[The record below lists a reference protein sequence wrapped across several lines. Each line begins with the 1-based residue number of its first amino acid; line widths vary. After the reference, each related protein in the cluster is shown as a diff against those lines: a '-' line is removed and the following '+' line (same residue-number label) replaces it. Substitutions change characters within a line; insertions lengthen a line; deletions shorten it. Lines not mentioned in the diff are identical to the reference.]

1 MEESI
6 RLIEEGILR
15 VKVFNLTSMAHRQ
28 YEKWE
33 FKETFMDTFS
43 ARCVTINKL
52 VQVNKI
58 KSVVIW
64 RCVTYVFHIKI
75 DSSDLWY
82 EIEFLRDKLGGLKI
96 SVHDPKFYSISY
108 NPDVI
113 PRTNFL
119 SENSTKNTKECI

>member
-15 VKVFNLTSMAHRQ
+15 VKVFNLTSMAHMQ

-43 ARCVTINKL
+43 ARCVTIDKL

-58 KSVVIW
+58 KSVIFFEL
-64 RCVTYVFHIKI
+64 C
-75 DSSDLWY
+75 DSL
-82 EIEFLRDKLGGLKI
+82 L
-96 SVHDPKFYSISY
+96 
-108 NPDVI
+108 
-113 PRTNFL
+113 
-119 SENSTKNTKECI
+119 